1 MRPGKLRDRVTFLG
15 VMPAAGA
22 TQFDDYGNEIPASSG
37 DLTVWANV
45 RETPGKEKL
54 EAGRLED
61 QRTATIRVRASSDSR
76 RITAGHQATARGN
89 TWDVKSVAALDD
101 GRQWI
106 DILVALR
113 G

>member
-1 MRPGKLRDRVTFLG
+1 LRPGKLRDRVTFLG
-15 VMPAAGA
+15 VMPATGP
-22 TQFDDYGNEIPASSG
+22 TEYDEYGNEIPAAAG

-61 QRTATIRVRASSDSR
+61 QRTATIRVRASSDTR
-76 RITAGHQATARGN
+76 RINTGHQAEARSDA
-89 TWDVKSVAALDD
+89 WDVKSVAALDD

-106 DILVALR
+106 DVLVALR